1 MSVNHRRI
9 DVVGWDAASDIISRL
24 VQSGYQV
31 LVQTD
36 EEHTGLPLDK
46 VAIIIE
52 YVQPSWDGCEY
63 VYHDPEKNET
73 DK

>member
-1 MSVNHRRI
+1 MSSNPRRI

-36 EEHTGLPLDK
+36 DEHIDLPLDK

-52 YVQPSWDGCEY
+52 YAQPSWDGCGY
-63 VYHDPEKNET
+63 IYYDPADNET